1 MAEKTIPVQHD
12 TAIHVAQFLQEGI
25 GATRHSRI
33 VLDQLPLD
41 GDLFAHQVDA
51 EVKLTRIPTGILVG
65 GVVRALVTLECTRCL
80 EEFAQ
85 PVEADFADEYRP
97 TVDILTGASM
107 ANEPEPEDEAEFFAI
122 TDLHLLDLR
131 ESLRQAL
138 VLGLPM
144 APVCREDCPG
154 LPEAQELQAEGDAR
168 LAILGRLLAD
178 EDTASDAGE
187 MTRDRKG
194 GARRRAAR

>member
-1 MAEKTIPVQHD
+1 MAEKMTTVQHD
-12 TAIHVAQFLQEGI
+12 TAIHVAQFLQEGV
-25 GATRHSRI
+25 GATRLSRL

-41 GDLFAHQVDA
+41 GELIARHIEA
-51 EVKLTRIPTGILVG
+51 EVKLTRIPTGILVEG
-65 GVVRALVTLECTRCL
+65 QARALVTLECIRCL

-85 PVEADFADEYRP
+85 PVDAEFADEYRP
-97 TVDILTGASM
+97 TIDILTGAAVSSDPD
-107 ANEPEPEDEAEFFAI
+107 AEDEAEFFAI

-154 LPEAQELQAEGDAR
+154 LPEALDLQSEGDAR
-168 LAILGRLLAD
+168 LAVLGRLLTGED
-178 EDTASDAGE
+178 EAAPVDIQASGRE
-187 MTRDRKG
+187 R